1 MQKTRVEKEKQG
13 KLLSVLAA
21 LDAQALQGVLLE
33 RAKQAALAMAVA
45 LLEQD
50 AEVLCGP
57 RYSRKTAPQ
66 CQRGGSE
73 RSTVVLEGARYGI
86 RRPRVRQAN
95 REVALPTLAK
105 LQAQDL
111 LDEQMRHRMVLGVST
126 RNYK

>member
-50 AEVLCGP
+50 APWGL
-57 RYSRKTAPQ
+57 
-66 CQRGGSE
+66 
-73 RSTVVLEGARYGI
+73 
-86 RRPRVRQAN
+86 RRI
-95 REVALPTLAK
+95 
-105 LQAQDL
+105 
-111 LDEQMRHRMVLGVST
+111 
-126 RNYK
+126 